1 MEYGKGSRP
10 ELVHDHL
17 GIDLGADL
25 TRALRAGEPLHRWV
39 NGQVLYANGGI
50 A

>member
-17 GIDLGADL
+17 GIDFGADL
-25 TRALRAGEPLHRWV
+25 TRALRAGEPLL
-39 NGQVLYANGGI
+39 GQRAGLYANGGI